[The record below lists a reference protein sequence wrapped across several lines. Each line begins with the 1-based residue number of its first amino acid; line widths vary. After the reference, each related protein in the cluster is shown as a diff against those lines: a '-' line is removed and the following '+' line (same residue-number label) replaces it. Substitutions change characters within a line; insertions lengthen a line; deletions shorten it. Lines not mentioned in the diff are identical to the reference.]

1 MVSGEWFT
9 AIPLGVNMA
18 DSYEVL
24 QKFCPDVLERHE
36 LPRWFIRMADSRS
49 KGTLA
54 FIVWDRE
61 QLEEII
67 HADYYY
73 DGDYLETKTFNV
85 LARHLD

>member
-1 MVSGEWFT
+1 
-9 AIPLGVNMA
+9 
-18 DSYEVL
+18 
-24 QKFCPDVLERHE
+24 
-36 LPRWFIRMADSRS
+36 MADSRS

-73 DGDYLETKTFNV
+73 DGDYLETKTFG
-85 LARHLD
+85 LKLKR

>member
-1 MVSGEWFT
+1 MVSGEWFK
-9 AIPLGVNMA
+9 AVSIGVNMA

-24 QKFCPDVLERHE
+24 QRFCPDVLERHE
-36 LPRWFIRMADSRS
+36 LPHWFIRMADSRS
-49 KGTLA
+49 KGKLA

-73 DGDYLETKTFNV
+73 DGDYLETKTFG
-85 LARHLD
+85 LKLKR

>member
-24 QKFCPDVLERHE
+24 QTFCPDVLERHE

-49 KGTLA
+49 KGKLA

-73 DGDYLETKTFNV
+73 DGNYLETKTFG
-85 LARHLD
+85 LKLKR